1 MPAASGMRK
10 YVREMLQDLI
20 GKKDKSYIPPIPKA
34 SGDPAT
40 ADLNAPPQPSLP
52 GDLSNQVL
60 SKNRLQRTKQLDYQA
75 QKDEERESS

>member
-1 MPAASGMRK
+1 MRK

-20 GKKDKSYIPPIPKA
+20 GKKDKSYIPPIPKV

-40 ADLNAPPQPSLP
+40 VDLNAPAQPALP
-52 GDLSNQVL
+52 GDLNNQDL

-75 QKDEERESS
+75 QKNEERETS